1 MSVDYDNDWFLNFAP
16 VAYRETRAQATQQIE
31 LALERMTK
39 LIVNDVATIEKKRLE
54 PAAGSGHHRRLC
66 R

>member
-31 LALERMTK
+31 LALERTAK
-39 LIVNDVATIEKKRLE
+39 LVALRMVV
-54 PAAGSGHHRRLC
+54 GHARTVLS
-66 R
+66 